1 MEKKRNPGRAGL
13 TDQQISEIKR
23 LRRQGKSILAIAK
36 ATGCH
41 RQTVRVYLKELKTDI
56 LADEVRKEL
65 LTDELRRHVDAVI
78 GFAVPLAGSLPVRGS
93 PFELPDA
100 ATVVQHLFCPPG
112 VAKGLEY
119 KRKVRQNRMLFESL
133 RQHTG
138 EKVAWWQA
146 FEEWEKAWDTCNR
159 SLEELRGEAD
169 EVVGDLLNNQKPGL
183 KEAVERE
190 SGKKGA
196 VERIGHDVLWVV
208 WWAGTRDSPAEE
220 YYFRIKD
227 GQLEAV
233 VGDGTFPLRLKLD
246 SPSPEELLRLCKLAF
261 ETLYQ
266 SFVAKHIPEVL
277 YEMEAKIQQIDDNLD
292 SFILRPLILRTR
304 CYLCPA

>member
-1 MEKKRNPGRAGL
+1 MARHKGNRLAD
-13 TDQQISEIKR
+13 DQVRRMVE
-23 LRRQGKSILAIAK
+23 LDRQGKSISAISRAV
-36 ATGCH
+36 GCH
-41 RQTVRVYLKELKTDI
+41 RQTVKHYLEGRRGDI

-65 LTDELRRHVDAVI
+65 LTDELRWHVDAI
-78 GFAVPLAGSLPVRGS
+78 IEFTVPLAGSLPVRGS

-100 ATVVQHLFCPPG
+100 ATAVQPLFCPPE

-119 KRKVRQNRMLFESL
+119 KRKERQNRLLFESL

-138 EKVAWWQA
+138 GKAAWWQA
-146 FEEWEKAWDTCNR
+146 FEEWKKAWDTCNR

-183 KEAVERE
+183 KKAVERE

-196 VERIGHDVLWVV
+196 VEMIVHDVLLVV
-208 WWAGTRDSPAEE
+208 WWAGTHDSPAEE

-227 GQLEAV
+227 SLLEAV
-233 VGDGTFPLRLKLD
+233 VGDETFPLRLKLD
-246 SPSPEELLRLCKLAF
+246 SPSREELLILCKLAF

-277 YEMEAKIQQIDDNLD
+277 HEMEAKIQQIDDNLD

>member
-1 MEKKRNPGRAGL
+1 MARHRGNRLAE
-13 TDQQISEIKR
+13 DQVRRMVE
-23 LRRQGKSILAIAK
+23 LDRQGKSISAIAR
-36 ATGCH
+36 AVGCH
-41 RQTVRVYLKELKTDI
+41 RQTVKAYLEGRRGDI

-93 PFELPDA
+93 PFELADA
-100 ATVVQHLFCPPG
+100 ATAVQPLFYPPG
-112 VAKGLEY
+112 VVKGLEY
-119 KRKVRQNRMLFESL
+119 TRKVRQNRMLFESL

-138 EKVAWWQA
+138 EKAAWWQA
-146 FEEWEKAWDTCNR
+146 FEEWKKAWDTCNQA
-159 SLEELRGEAD
+159 LEELRGEAN
-169 EVVGDLLNNQKPGL
+169 EVMRNSLKRGL
-183 KEAVERE
+183 KEAIERE
-190 SGKKGA
+190 SGKKDA
-196 VERIGHDVLWVV
+196 VERIVHDVLWVV

-233 VGDGTFPLRLKLD
+233 AGDGTFPLRLKLV
-246 SPSPEELLRLCKLAF
+246 SPSREELLRLCKLVF

-277 YEMEAKIQQIDDNLD
+277 HEMEAKIQQIDDNLD